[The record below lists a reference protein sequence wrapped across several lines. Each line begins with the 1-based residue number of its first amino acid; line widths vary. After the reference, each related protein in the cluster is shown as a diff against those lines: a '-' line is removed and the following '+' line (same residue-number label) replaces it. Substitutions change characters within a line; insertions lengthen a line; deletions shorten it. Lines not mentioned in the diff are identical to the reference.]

1 MKPRRIQ
8 RFVLAQVF
16 GPPSP
21 KRADSL
27 APLHSSWRNQ
37 RRKALPQMWAGED
50 PRPLPAQPP
59 LSGRGSSWC
68 RECPNAATRDYRTRR
83 RQEEEAAAQER
94 YQRFVE
100 SLPGDK
106 RLAETLQSSPP
117 EKLGQRE
124 RGIPLPLAA

>member
-27 APLHSSWRNQ
+27 APLRSSWRNQ

-68 RECPNAATRDYRTRR
+68 RECPNAATRDY
-83 RQEEEAAAQER
+83 
-94 YQRFVE
+94 
-100 SLPGDK
+100 
-106 RLAETLQSSPP
+106 
-117 EKLGQRE
+117 
-124 RGIPLPLAA
+124 LPLVTIGPVDGKKRKQLPRRDTSASSSRSLATNVSQRRPVLAA